1 MTPAAILCD
10 QVSKRFG
17 ATIAVDAAS
26 VSVAD
31 REIVALLGPSG
42 CGKTTLLR
50 LIAGFE
56 HPDAGIV
63 SVGGALVAGGKT
75 FVPPERRKIGMV
87 FQDYALFPH
96 MTVAKNVGYGVER
109 AVREHR
115 VATVL
120 DLVGLGGLGERYPHE
135 LSGGQAQRVALARAL
150 APEPAVV
157 LFDEP
162 FSNLDSRLRVSL
174 RAEIRRI
181 LKGAGAA
188 ALFVTHDQE
197 EAFSLADRVAVMWE
211 GKVVQSGRPPDVYR
225 VPQTRELATFLG
237 DADFLPGT
245 AAGGRVETEIGCVEV
260 GTGPRDGAV
269 DVMLRPET
277 LSIRPGG
284 GDAVVVGTEFFGHD
298 QLIAVKL
305 PSGRAVHVRVG
316 PEYDL
321 ADGERVSVGTDE
333 RVVTFEAVARS

>member
-1 MTPAAILCD
+1 MTPPAILCEH
-10 QVSKRFG
+10 VSKRFG
-17 ATIAVDAAS
+17 ATIAVDTAS
-26 VSVAD
+26 LTVAE

-56 HPDAGIV
+56 HPDSGTV
-63 SVGGALVAGGKT
+63 TVGGALVAGGKT

-109 AVREHR
+109 GARERR
-115 VATVL
+115 VSAVL
-120 DLVGLGGLGERYPHE
+120 DLVGLSGLGERYPHE

-181 LKGAGAA
+181 LKDAGAA

-211 GKVVQSGRPPDVYR
+211 GKVIQSGRPSDVYR

-237 DADFLPGT
+237 DADFLPG
-245 AAGGRVETEIGCVEV
+245 AATGGRVQTEIGCVDV
-260 GTGPRDGAV
+260 GAGPREGDV

-298 QLIAVKL
+298 QLVAVKL
-305 PSGRAVHVRVG
+305 PSGRAIHVRVG

-321 ADGERVSVGTDE
+321 ADGEHVTVRTE
-333 RVVTFEAVARS
+333 AQVVTFEPVARR